1 MTSSHAAPDY
11 PPSIAQLIAQLIDP
25 RNGAVQRSGE
35 LESFDFMTAVA
46 PSLVVD
52 DEMALACTSG
62 LWLRHHFLDR
72 SHEISQHLHSSTGS
86 FWHGIMHRLE
96 GDFGNA
102 KYWFRKV
109 GDHPIFPS
117 LASAAHTISPERFQ
131 ATDVWDPYDFIDC
144 CEKAAKKNMPDSTL
158 LDVASAEWE
167 LLFAYCFQQALG
179 IE

>member
-1 MTSSHAAPDY
+1 
-11 PPSIAQLIAQLIDP
+11 
-25 RNGAVQRSGE
+25 
-35 LESFDFMTAVA
+35 
-46 PSLVVD
+46 
-52 DEMALACTSG
+52 
-62 LWLRHHFLDR
+62 
-72 SHEISQHLHSSTGS
+72 
-86 FWHGIMHRLE
+86 MHRLE

-109 GDHPIFPS
+109 GDHPIFPL

-131 ATDVWDPYDFIDC
+131 ATGVWDPYDFIDR